1 MTRDRVYTREYHTIR
16 CDRHTASARNV
27 YTELGDQWAFSMA
40 FRLKWAYVC
49 SVATR

>member
-1 MTRDRVYTREYHTIR
+1 MW
-16 CDRHTASARNV
+16 HTASARNV

-49 SVATR
+49 SVATNELLTWEKVLDVGL